1 MAIVNGVRKK
11 NSYQCQT
18 MELIQRSRQIQL
30 QADIVTMQSDKIV
43 VELKKSLAEHAG
55 ALLEVGEAIAT
66 LDMLC
71 CFVQLSTTQ
80 NYVRPVISS
89 TLVLQ
94 QARHPI
100 MDVRKA
106 NFVPNDAYSGN
117 DGLRFQVITGSNMSG
132 KSTFIKSVAL
142 IQILAQMGCFVPAQH
157 ASVSICDRLFTRLS
171 TEDKPESSLGT
182 FAVEMQ
188 EMNLILRQV
197 SCSDVAC
204 TC

>member
-1 MAIVNGVRKK
+1 
-11 NSYQCQT
+11 

-43 VELKKSLAEHAG
+43 AELKKSLAQHAG

-80 NYVRPVISS
+80 NYVRPIISN

-117 DGLRFQVITGSNMSG
+117 DGHRFQVITGSNMSG

-142 IQILAQMGCFVPAQH
+142 IQILAQMGCFVPAQY
-157 ASVSICDRLFTRLS
+157 ASVSICDRLLTRLS
-171 TEDKPESSLGT
+171 TEDKPESNLGT
-182 FAVEMQ
+182 FAVEMR
-188 EMNLILRQV
+188 EMNLILRYV
-197 SCSDVAC
+197 S
-204 TC
+204 